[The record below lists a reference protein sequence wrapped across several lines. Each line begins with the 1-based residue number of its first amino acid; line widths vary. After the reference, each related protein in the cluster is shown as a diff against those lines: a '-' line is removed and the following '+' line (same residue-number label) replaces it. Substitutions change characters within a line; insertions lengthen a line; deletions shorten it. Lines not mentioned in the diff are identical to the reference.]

1 MLAFM
6 CSTVLVLMESAA
18 EVLSDRLVIL
28 LLSLCSCYKIYILQS
43 NIVFRPYSIQG
54 MIYFEK
60 IHICINDMRFSA
72 LHNYINFKANLFLN
86 LVDRQAQ
93 LPHYNGTLNNSIV
106 VRSSRA
112 PITIF
117 VYSCFYFSTQ
127 IWDRS

>member
-6 CSTVLVLMESAA
+6 CCTVLVLMESAA

-43 NIVFRPYSIQG
+43 NIVFRPYSTQG

-60 IHICINDMRFSA
+60 IHNCINDMRFSA
-72 LHNYINFKANLFLN
+72 LHNYINFKENLFLN

-93 LPHYNGTLNNSIV
+93 LPHYNGT
-106 VRSSRA
+106 R
-112 PITIF
+112 
-117 VYSCFYFSTQ
+117 
-127 IWDRS
+127 